1 MMQHTLTPPS
11 RTGHGSALVGPME
24 LTKRFLR
31 AKNPCANGFR
41 WFVRHIEDGVSY
53 QQALDTLV
61 QAGRVDDAC
70 WLLQQFGP
78 TDEVLELEHLE
89 ADAIVFAGSLYIRK
103 HIEVGTLLRTGQH
116 LRAGGSVRVGQQLH
130 AGGDVWSG
138 AGVRCEGPLHTG
150 GDLRAHW
157 SVEAAQSIHCG
168 GELRVGGD
176 LTGGASLQVQ
186 GPASVKHDVVVRQ
199 GITCQAGLRVGGL
212 LHSGHSVQAG
222 QGILVGQDIVCGMHL
237 EAGWGIRAG
246 GGISAQG
253 AIRAGESLQAG
264 SDIGAGPG
272 YGVYAGLGVPINA
285 WGSSGHVVA
294 ARKPGALLSGH
305 WAGPEASSGNGPDAL
320 ADLATLG

>member
-1 MMQHTLTPPS
+1 MEHTLTPPT
-11 RTGHGSALVGPME
+11 RAGGGSALVGPME

-78 TDEVLELEHLE
+78 TDEVLELDHLE
-89 ADAIVFAGSLYIRK
+89 ADAIVFAGSLHIRQ

-116 LRAGGSVRVGQQLH
+116 LRVGGSVRVGQQLH
-130 AGGDVWSG
+130 VGGDVWSG
-138 AGVRCEGPLHTG
+138 GGVRCDGPLHTG
-150 GDLRAHW
+150 GDLRADW
-157 SVEAAQSIHCG
+157 SVEAAQAIHCG

-176 LTGGASLQVQ
+176 LTGGASLHVQ
-186 GPASVKHDVVVRQ
+186 GQASIKHDVIMRQ
-199 GITCQAGLRVGGL
+199 SITGQAGLRVGGL
-212 LHSGHSVQAG
+212 LHGGHSVQAG

-246 GGISAQG
+246 GDISAHG
-253 AIRAGESLQAG
+253 AIRAGESLQAVG
-264 SDIGAGPG
+264 EIRAGQG
-272 YGVYAGLGVPINA
+272 YGVYAGLGVPIDA

-294 ARKPGALLSGH
+294 ARKPEVLLSGH
-305 WAGPEASSGNGPDAL
+305 WVGPEGNLGDGPDAL
-320 ADLATLG
+320 AGLGTLG